1 MSDDLVQRLRAL
13 SRHEH
18 SDLSIGDEAADAIE
32 RKGAEIAE
40 LRKVNDSLA
49 RWKGEI
55 DQRRILLNLPFPD
68 DYDNSPRYAIE
79 TMIKAELAAVQA
91 RAERAEGR
99 IAEAPTVCANTDN
112 IVEIAHSLGYY
123 DGTRVALVVVN
134 E

>member
-1 MSDDLVQRLRAL
+1 MD
-13 SRHEH
+13 
-18 SDLSIGDEAADAIE
+18 
-32 RKGAEIAE
+32 AEIAE
-40 LRKVNDSLA
+40 LRKVNDSLV

-91 RAERAEGR
+91 RAERAERR
-99 IAEAPTVCANTDN
+99 IAKAPVVCANTDN

-134 E
+134 D